1 MLSSIAVS
9 NNEDAEIARCA
20 FKKRLAVG
28 KEISSGIDAV
38 IPPNKEYNDD
48 YG

>member
-20 FKKRLAVG
+20 FKKSLAVG
-28 KEISSGIDAV
+28 KEISSGIEAV
-38 IPPNKEYNDD
+38 IPLNKGYNDD
-48 YG
+48 FG